1 MDAHLHAI
9 ETKLNRLQASVDRIE
24 TVLGCIAR
32 HEAWVH
38 NLRRRLDAF
47 RIVDDQGEDGDL
59 LSFLGNMV
67 VRAAARRERGVN
79 FTNSPR
85 RLPLHTR

>member
-1 MDAHLHAI
+1 MLLREDRTQKTEARTYSGG
-9 ETKLNRLQASVDRIE
+9 EGSVQGGSD
-24 TVLGCIAR
+24 G
-32 HEAWVH
+32 
-38 NLRRRLDAF
+38 
-47 RIVDDQGEDGDL
+47 VDEGGDQGEDGDL